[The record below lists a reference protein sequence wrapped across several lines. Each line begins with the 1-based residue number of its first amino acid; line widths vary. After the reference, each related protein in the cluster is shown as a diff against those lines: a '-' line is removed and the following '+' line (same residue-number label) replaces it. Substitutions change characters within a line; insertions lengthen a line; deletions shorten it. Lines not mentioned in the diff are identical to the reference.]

1 MLTPARSTWPAVL
14 MAALSLAASSGRA
27 EQVYVLAPP
36 TAAEQD
42 DTTKLVLDV
51 VAEALASRG
60 HRVLSAEDVKEAA
73 VLEADKQLL
82 GCEDDA
88 SCLAALAEVTKA
100 DWIVSARVGQVGRET
115 VLSLSLVDTRTRSVI
130 ARQSGPVVASNAGA
144 GDELVADAAAAPV
157 DVKAAVDAL
166 VGRLLGVDAEKRAFS
181 LPGGEKSFAVLD
193 LKAAGVDAT
202 TAQNLTQILSAEL
215 KKVDG
220 ATVIG
225 RDDIAAILQ
234 YESNR
239 EMLGCSDDNSC
250 LAELGDA
257 LGVERIVVGQVGKV
271 ADSYVLS
278 LRLIRTADVAVDN
291 RVTETFRGEEEQLLG
306 AVRIALLRLVGLSP
320 TKPGGVFV
328 SCSEEGAELFVDG
341 KEQGRLPRAPV
352 MGLAPGRHEVRVV
365 HDGYYDF
372 RGDVYVGP
380 GETVNQWV
388 QLNERPAPF
397 YMTWPFW
404 AAVGAGGA
412 AAFAVT
418 ATLTAGGIGFGA
430 YEYLRPRP
438 IGPVSATL
446 PVRE

>member
-1 MLTPARSTWPAVL
+1 MEHTTASRQRPRGWWAPALAVL
-14 MAALSLAASSGRA
+14 LTAGAAQA
-27 EQVYVLAPP
+27 ERVYVLAPQGEGEV
-36 TAAEQD
+36 AVAR
-42 DTTKLVLDV
+42 LVVDV
-51 VAEALASRG
+51 VAEGLAARG
-60 HRVLSAEDVKEAA
+60 HDVVSADDLKEAA
-73 VLEADKQLL
+73 ALEADKQLM

-88 SCLAALAEVTKA
+88 SCLAALSEATNA
-100 DWIVSARVGQVGRET
+100 DWILSVRLGQVGRET
-115 VLSLSLVDTRTRSVI
+115 LLSLSLVDTNTKSVV
-130 ARQSGPVVASNAGA
+130 ARQSGPVVQAAEEGA
-144 GDELVADAAAAPV
+144 NVAIV
-157 DVKAAVDAL
+157 GVKEAVDGL
-166 VGRLLGVDAEKRAFS
+166 LGRLLGTDAERATFS
-181 LPGGEKSFAVLD
+181 LPGGDKSFAVLD
-193 LKAAGVDAT
+193 LKAAGVDAA
-202 TAQNLTQILSAEL
+202 TAQNLTQVLSAEL

-225 RDDIAAILQ
+225 RDDIAALLS

-239 EMLGCSDDNSC
+239 EMLGCTDDSSC

-278 LRLIRTADVAVDN
+278 LRLIRTADVLVES

-306 AVRIALLRLVGLSP
+306 AIRVALLRLVGLVP
-320 TKPGGVFV
+320 DTPGGVFV
-328 SCSEEGAELFVDG
+328 SCSEEGAQLFVDG
-341 KEQGRLPRAPV
+341 KDEGALPRAPV
-352 MGLAPGRHEVRVV
+352 TGLSPGRHEVRVV
-365 HDGYYDF
+365 KGGFFDF

-388 QLNERPAPF
+388 PLEERPAAF

-404 AAVGAGGA
+404 AVVGATGA

-418 ATLTAGGIGFGA
+418 ATVTAGGVGFGA

-438 IGPVSATL
+438 IGPVTATL